1 LRYLGSTRGY
11 FRRVLARGI
20 EVAPVCSSGEAINR
34 WIAAKRFSSSSFS
47 ASMRVE
53 STLPISSCSDQRS
66 SREIDSNPMLGSD
79 KLGFL
84 AINNLLHAKAAK
96 AGSSS
101 HVSSQLLQRVKRRA
115 LCPLGF
121 CTWVLSTE
129 LVQLRLKEIP
139 GCPRPHRLS
148 GGPIER

>member
-1 LRYLGSTRGY
+1 M
-11 FRRVLARGI
+11 
-20 EVAPVCSSGEAINR
+20 APVCSSGEAINR

-53 STLPISSCSDQRS
+53 STLLISSCSDQRS
-66 SREIDSNPMLGSD
+66 SREIDSNPILEAD

-84 AINNLLHAKAAK
+84 AINHLLHTKAAK

-101 HVSSQLLQRVKRRA
+101 HVSSHLLQRVKRRV

-121 CTWVLSTE
+121 CTRVLSTE
-129 LVQLRLKEIP
+129 LVQLRLKEIL
-139 GCPRPHRLS
+139 GRPRPDRLS
-148 GGPIER
+148 GGPIVR